1 MTRFLLIFLII
12 HILFCLAIYILSR
25 QGVFRATQLSV
36 VLALLVPI
44 WGPLCFIILEIKTRF
59 FAGQARELGLE
70 KLVINDEVH
79 RSILMDEDTVAER
92 VVPLEEAL
100 LLNDAATRR
109 ELMMDILYADPGDYV
124 DQLQTARMN
133 DDGEVVHYAV
143 TALVELQKEYDLEFQ
158 RLERVLALD
167 PDDEIALGEIIRLSE
182 RYLSSGLL
190 DGNARRAEL
199 YRYSGYLG
207 KRLEQTKNASL
218 MGRKIDADLKLGEY
232 AAAEANIL
240 DFLKTWPEDE
250 RGYLFEI
257 RYCAAMCDRRGI
269 DEALEKL
276 KENDIYISP
285 SGREEVRFWTRNAEL
300 TEVG

>member
-1 MTRFLLIFLII
+1 MTHFLWFFLLIHVLLCFV
-12 HILFCLAIYILSR
+12 IYLLSR
-25 QGVFRATQLSV
+25 WDVFKATQLSF

-44 WGPLCFIILEIKTRF
+44 WGPLCFAVLELRTRF
-59 FAGQARELGLE
+59 FAGQTRELGLE

-100 LLNDAATRR
+100 LINDAATRR
-109 ELMMDILYADPGDYV
+109 ELIMDILYADPGDYV
-124 DQLQTARMN
+124 GQLQAARMN

-143 TALVELQKEYDLEFQ
+143 TTLVELQKEYDLEFQ
-158 RLERVLALD
+158 RLERALALD
-167 PDDEIALGEIIRLSE
+167 PNDEITLGEIIRLSE

-199 YRYSGYLG
+199 YRYSGYLD

-218 MGRKIDADLKLGEY
+218 LSRKIDADLKLDEY
-232 AAAEANIL
+232 ATAEVNIL
-240 DFLKTWPEDE
+240 DFLDTWPEDE
-250 RGYLFEI
+250 RGYLYQI
-257 RYCAAMCDRRGI
+257 RYCAAMGDRRGI
-269 DEALEKL
+269 DDALK
-276 KENDIYISP
+276 KMKNNDIYISP
-285 SGREEVRFWTRNAEL
+285 SGREEVRFWTRNGER